1 MEILSGLYLIFRK
14 NFLETIAIFFNR
26 LKSYIGLNP
35 VAIKLSLLTVLG
47 LKFAKMQFLVSRH
60 NSTMIAITNNL

>member
-14 NFLETIAIFFNR
+14 NFLDTISIFFNR

-35 VAIKLSLLTVLG
+35 IAIKLSLLTVLG
-47 LKFAKMQFLVSRH
+47 LKFAKMQFLVRRN
-60 NSTMIAITNNL
+60 NSTMTAITNNL